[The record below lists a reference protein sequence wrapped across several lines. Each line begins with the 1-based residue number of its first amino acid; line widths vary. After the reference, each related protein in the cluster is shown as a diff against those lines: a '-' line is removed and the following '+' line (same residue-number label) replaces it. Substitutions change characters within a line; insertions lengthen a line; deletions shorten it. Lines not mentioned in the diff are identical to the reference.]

1 MKIFASN
8 INSCVIVKKA
18 GESSM
23 SCTLSIEPNDRA
35 EPSVVKS
42 RQHIY
47 QDLMA
52 RADQSPNSVWL
63 AQIIASWSVGD
74 GVLPD
79 SLGLSQAQF
88 QQLIDRTFPG
98 YQLATQAF
106 SGSCLDFSRM
116 LEKQDLEILLGQF
129 AVNPGEETE
138 WLIAMIVAACLG
150 SDHLWQDLGLWARA
164 DLSAMLGY
172 NFPELLVRNSKD
184 MKWKKFLYKQL
195 CEAEGLY
202 VCRAPSCEVCKDYP
216 QCFGPED

>member
-1 MKIFASN
+1 
-8 INSCVIVKKA
+8 
-18 GESSM
+18 M
-23 SCTLSIEPNDRA
+23 SCTLTMAPNDRV
-35 EPSVVKS
+35 EPSVMKS

-52 RADQSPNSVWL
+52 CADQSPNSVWL

-79 SLGLSQAQF
+79 SLGLSPAQF
-88 QQLIDRTFPG
+88 QQLLDRYFPG
-98 YQLATQAF
+98 YALAAQAC
-106 SGSCLDFSRM
+106 SGSSLDYSRM

-129 AVNPGEETE
+129 AANPGAETE
-138 WLIAMIVAACLG
+138 WLIALIVAACLG
-150 SDHLWQDLGLWARA
+150 SDHLWQDLGLWSRT